1 MRRQHF
7 SHALLMFWVVFLPLR
22 NLCLVWRTNINIR
35 FLIDKMSHLL
45 FLRKHPVLQVKWVVN
60 AVSFWFNCVR
70 SQKLQK
76 AENNVSSVCV
86 PERPQTQKQTL
97 WSCWHKCVSENHT
110 HSDGHRTDP
119 DANRRRCCVCVCVHI
134 CLLCTCVSV
143 LPTQYVSF
151 AMVRSPHVLSY
162 SEIFPHER
170 RQKGAQKT
178 SNITHIEIHTHLTA
192 SGDSLSAIIN
202 R

>member
-119 DANRRRCCVCVCVHI
+119 DANRRRCCVCVCVCTFVCYVHV
-134 CLLCTCVSV
+134 CLS
-143 LPTQYVSF
+143 
-151 AMVRSPHVLSY
+151 SPHSMCPLPWSGLLM
-162 SEIFPHER
+162 SCHIQRFSLTRGGR
-170 RQKGAQKT
+170 RGPKKQAT
-178 SNITHIEIHTHLTA
+178 
-192 SGDSLSAIIN
+192 
-202 R
+202 